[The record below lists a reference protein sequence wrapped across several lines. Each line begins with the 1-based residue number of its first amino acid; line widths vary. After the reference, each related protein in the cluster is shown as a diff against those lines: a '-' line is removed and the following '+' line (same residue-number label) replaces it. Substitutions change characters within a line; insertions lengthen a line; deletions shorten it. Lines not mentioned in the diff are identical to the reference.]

1 MRLRCDSY
9 LVALKFLRVHTIFTD
24 IPDFR
29 SSFFYFVSFYVKLHC
44 DYGECIIM
52 ETDGDLVKVV
62 AEEMAVLENKD
73 L

>member
-1 MRLRCDSY
+1 MSY
-9 LVALKFLRVHTIFTD
+9 ECVVENKCNGFIK
-24 IPDFR
+24 DFDT
-29 SSFFYFVSFYVKLHC
+29 FYVKEHC

-62 AEEMAVLENKD
+62 AEEMEFFEYKD